1 MGLVSGDGT
10 LGFQPLIISSSM
22 DTHWRNSMKPAR
34 FFMLD
39 ARAAW
44 PVLVMLLHMRIYT
57 MVFAVLVMALF
68 YVLEQRGLSFFSALR
83 ALRVWIVTKKRPN
96 YRPSD
101 MTRMVDFG
109 FEPLPERLLNEK
121 PTAKNNP
128 SESGTGD
135 VNRGAVSV
143 SKKA

>member
-1 MGLVSGDGT
+1 
-10 LGFQPLIISSSM
+10 M

-57 MVFAVLVMALF
+57 MIFAVFVMLVF
-68 YVLEQRGLSFFSALR
+68 YLLEQRGLSFFSALR
-83 ALRVWIVTKKRPN
+83 AFRVWIVTKKRPN

-101 MTRMVDFG
+101 LTRMVDFG
-109 FEPLPERLLNEK
+109 FEPLPERFINEK
-121 PTAKNNP
+121 PVDKNAPQGAASGAARKSTGESVVSQPNKGTVPPAKK
-128 SESGTGD
+128 SQ
-135 VNRGAVSV
+135 
-143 SKKA
+143 

>member
-1 MGLVSGDGT
+1 
-10 LGFQPLIISSSM
+10 M

-57 MVFAVLVMALF
+57 MIFALFVMAVF
-68 YVLEQRGLSFFSALR
+68 YLLEQRGLSFFSALR
-83 ALRVWIVTKKRPN
+83 AFRVWIVTKKRPN

-101 MTRMVDFG
+101 LTRMVDFG
-109 FEPLPERLLNEK
+109 FEPLPERFLNEK
-121 PTAKNNP
+121 PVDKNAPPAAAKNN
-128 SESGTGD
+128 SRESVGKD
-135 VNRGAVSV
+135 VNKATVPPA
-143 SKKA
+143 KKSQ